1 MKKNLLKKLW
11 LRTLMLVAILL
22 CGAGS
27 AWGEE
32 VTITMSV
39 QGWSNDA
46 TIGSGTLKSDANTN
60 SIFTYESGTGEE
72 GNTAGP
78 KYFTNGTN
86 VRFYAKKNGETGD
99 GNWMQIIVPENT
111 TITGV
116 ELTAANGYTPT
127 VKYNVD
133 GGSDNNWTASSNKYI
148 VSNIS
153 ATSGFKFRNAITGS
167 TNTQLRITA
176 IKITYTISGTTP
188 PCATPTF
195 SPAAGTYSSAQNVT
209 LSSSTA
215 GATIYYTTDGAVPTA
230 ESTLYT
236 APIAVSQTTTIKAI
250 AVAEGYDNSAVASA
264 TYTITQPSTIAEVRE
279 QATGSVF
286 TQGVVTSVEGKNVY
300 IQDATAAILVF
311 GSATITDLEVG
322 DEITVSGSLTTYH
335 GLLEIQTPV
344 YNKVSTGN
352 TVTPEVM
359 TIAEVLASDKQ
370 GWLVK
375 IEEATVTAI
384 DNQNVTI
391 TQGDNA
397 IVVRFNPAP
406 SDFAVNDKLTL
417 TGNIGCFDGVQI
429 ANPIAVKVADKLDNI
444 ITVKA
449 TVMGPGRTTEGNVF
463 EIDRLNQNPIEESLV
478 FLSTCSASTDVSYI
492 QYTVDTEHTTIP
504 SSEYELPEGDRVLTF
519 KGNTTGTIVVKA
531 FAPGNDQYKDGEA
544 TITVNITGI
553 SRDGYIT
560 VDQENITMNSTD
572 TQSSTVVALLS
583 LNTDVVPGD
592 NIKFYAA
599 DGETAATYDWINAQ
613 LILDGAQYKVTI
625 STTANQ
631 SSDARTAYL
640 KVYVYDG
647 DYDVYSPI
655 ITVTQRGKVSG
666 EVVDEIT
673 KATTGVTGSSYQEWS
688 GKRATSDAVYAG
700 QSAGGND
707 AIQFRTT
714 NSNSGIVT
722 TTSGGI
728 VQSVEVE
735 WNENTA
741 AGRTINIYGSHTAYT
756 AATDLYDASTQG
768 TLLGTIVY
776 GTSTTLTLDGDY
788 EYIGIRSANSA
799 LYLDKIIITWSTN
812 PKQAAGLAY
821 ETASYNVILGDE
833 FTAPTLANP
842 NNLAVTYESSDPTVA
857 TVDED
862 GAVTI
867 LAVGTTTITASSA
880 ETDTYKAGQAS
891 YTITVNATAL
901 ANIAALTAETDAGDY
916 NVTFADAVV
925 TYVNGKYAYIQDA
938 SGAVAMYKDGHGLT
952 AGQVLNGTATV
963 TYQVRNGNP
972 QITDLSGVTATAGT
986 APEPVEI
993 AAAEWNTPIASVL
1006 SQYFKVTGAT
1016 LTQDGT
1022 KYYVQL
1028 GDESVQLYKIG
1039 SAPSISDLSVT
1050 YSIVGFPTLYN
1061 TTKELQIFVDPVAE
1075 TEPRVDVAEITGL
1088 SPQQVFVGTTGEFTL
1103 TATFAEGLVEGDDY
1117 EISWTSSD
1125 QSVLELADEVFEAKA
1140 AGTVNVTVHIS
1151 ASDDTRYIDVE
1162 KTFQITVIAPNF
1174 AELPFEFDGGKADV
1188 ETTDGLTQEGLDT
1201 DYKNSPK
1208 LKFNGTGDFVLLTFN
1223 EQPGT
1228 LTFDIK
1234 GNTFSGGTFTVQ
1246 TSEDGV
1252 TFTDLASYTELG
1264 DTQSEE
1270 FDNLGENVRYIKWVY
1285 TEKSSGNVA
1294 LGNIKLTKYG
1304 TPQTYAV
1311 SWTAGDNTELF
1322 VFAGD
1327 ESQTIENGASVAEGT
1342 TVLVSVDVAEG
1353 YQLASL
1359 KVDEE
1364 DVTSQIDE
1372 TGAYTFTMPG
1382 HAVAISATAT
1392 ENVPPITGDKYV
1404 KVTSDED
1411 LTSGQYLIVYEEG
1424 SVAFDG
1430 SLEALDAVGNT
1441 IEVVLNNSEIAA
1453 TSATTAAEFTID
1465 VTAGTIKSASGLYI
1479 GQTSDANGLASST
1492 ETAYTNT
1499 LSIVTD
1505 GNVNIVSSGGAYLR
1519 YNSTSDQSRFRYY
1532 KSSTYSSQKAIQ
1544 LYKKVIKG
1552 DVNGDGNVT
1561 IADVTALVNI
1571 ILGKDDVEPYK
1582 YNHDVAD
1589 VNDDKHITIADV
1601 TALVNI
1607 ILGKNQN

>member
-1 MKKNLLKKLW
+1 
-11 LRTLMLVAILL
+11 MLVAILL

-27 AWGEE
+27 AWGDE
-32 VTITMSV
+32 VVIYTLDGTIT
-39 QGWSNDA
+39 GGSNGYA
-46 TIGSGTLKSDANTN
+46 T
-60 SIFTYESGTGEE
+60 ESEITQDGVKWMVTG
-72 GNTAGP
+72 
-78 KYFTNGTN
+78 
-86 VRFYAKKNGETGD
+86 
-99 GNWMQIIVPENT
+99 NT
-111 TITGV
+111 TISPWRIGGKSLSEENRPVYSATAMGSAITKV
-116 ELTAANGYTPT
+116 DLTVGTATLTVNSIKLVVARDANFSTQLDEVSKSY
-127 VKYNVD
+127 
-133 GGSDNNWTASSNKYI
+133 TASST
-148 VSNIS
+148 IS
-153 ATSGFKFRNAITGS
+153 FQPTSGTEWPTGAYYKFIFNVTAGS
-167 TNTQLRITA
+167 SNQYVQFSKAEFLKGTA
-176 IKITYTISGTTP
+176 NP
-188 PCATPTF
+188 LCATPTF
-195 SPAAGTYSSAQNVT
+195 SPAAGTYSSAQSVT
-209 LSSSTA
+209 LSTSTE
-215 GATIYYTTDGAVPTA
+215 GATIHYTTDGAEPTA
-230 ESTLYT
+230 ESTQYT

-250 AVAEGYDNSAVASA
+250 AVAEGFDNSAVASA

-286 TQGVVTSVEGKNVY
+286 TKGVVTSVEGKNVY
-300 IQDATAAILVF
+300 IQDATAAILVY
-311 GSATITDLEVG
+311 GSAAITDLTEG

-335 GLLEIQTPV
+335 GLLEIQNPV
-344 YNKVSTGN
+344 YQKVSTGN

-359 TIAEVLASDKQ
+359 TIAEVLESGKQ

-384 DNQNVTI
+384 DDQNVTI

-397 IVVRFNPAP
+397 IVVRFNAAP

-449 TVMGPGRTTEGNVF
+449 TVMGPGITTEGNVF
-463 EIDRLNQNPIEESLV
+463 EIDRLNQHPVEESLV

-504 SSEYELPEGDRVLTF
+504 SSEYELAEGGRVLTF

-544 TITVNITGI
+544 TITVNISGI

-647 DYDVYSPI
+647 DYDVYSPL
-655 ITVTQRGKVSG
+655 ITVTQRGQVSG

-673 KATTGVTGSSYQEWS
+673 KATTGVTGTSYQEWS
-688 GKRATSDAVYAG
+688 GKRVTSDAVYAG

-707 AIQFRTT
+707 AIQLRS
-714 NSNSGIVT
+714 NNGNSGIVT
-722 TTSGGI
+722 TTSGGV

-735 WNENTA
+735 WNENTSA
-741 AGRTINIYGSHTAYT
+741 ERTINIYGSHTAYT
-756 AATDLYDASTQG
+756 AATDLYDESTQG
-768 TLLGTIVY
+768 TLLGTIVN

-891 YTITVNATAL
+891 YTITVKATAL
-901 ANIAALTAETDAGDY
+901 ANIAELTAETDAGDY

-925 TYVNGKYAYIQDA
+925 TYVNGNYAYIQDA
-938 SGAVAMYKDGHGLT
+938 SGAVVMYKSGHGLT

-1016 LTQDGT
+1016 ITKTND

-1028 GDESVQLYKIG
+1028 GDESVQLYKSG

-1075 TEPRVDVAEITGL
+1075 TEPRVDVAEITAI
-1088 SPQQVFVGTTGEFTL
+1088 SPQQIFVGTTGEFTL

-1162 KTFQITVIAPNF
+1162 KTFQVTVIAPNF
-1174 AELPFEFDGGKADV
+1174 AELPFSYDGNGSGELPAGLSQNGIGTYNSSPAMKFD
-1188 ETTDGLTQEGLDT
+1188 
-1201 DYKNSPK
+1201 
-1208 LKFNGTGDFVLLTFN
+1208 GTGDYVLLAFN

-1270 FDNLGENVRYIKWVY
+1270 FDNLGADVRYIKWVY
-1285 TEKSSGNVA
+1285 TQKSSGNVG

-1304 TPQTYAV
+1304 SPQTYAV

-1342 TVLVSVDVAEG
+1342 TVKVSVGVAEG
-1353 YQLASL
+1353 YQLASFI
-1359 KVDEE
+1359 VDEE

-1411 LTSGQYLIVYEEG
+1411 LTSGQYLIIYEEG
-1424 SVAFDG
+1424 SVAFNG
-1430 SLEALDAVGNT
+1430 GLETLDASCNT
-1441 IEVVLNNSEIAA
+1441 IEVVLNNNEIAA

-1552 DVNGDGNVT
+1552 DVNGDGSIT

-1582 YNHDVAD
+1582 YNHEAAN
-1589 VNDDKHITIADV
+1589 VNGDDNITIADV

>member
-27 AWGEE
+27 AWGDQVVIYTLDGTQTGGTNGYATESE
-32 VTITMSV
+32 ITQDGVKWMVTGNTTMSPWRIGGKSLSEENRPV
-39 QGWSNDA
+39 YSA
-46 TIGSGTLKSDANTN
+46 TAMGSAITKVDLTVGTATLTVNSIKLVVASDANFSTQLDEV
-60 SIFTYESGTGEE
+60 SKSY
-72 GNTAGP
+72 
-78 KYFTNGTN
+78 
-86 VRFYAKKNGETGD
+86 
-99 GNWMQIIVPENT
+99 
-111 TITGV
+111 
-116 ELTAANGYTPT
+116 
-127 VKYNVD
+127 
-133 GGSDNNWTASSNKYI
+133 TASST
-148 VSNIS
+148 IS
-153 ATSGFKFRNAITGS
+153 FQPTSGTEWPTGAYYKFIFNVTAGS
-167 TNTQLRITA
+167 SNQYVQFSKAEFLKGTA
-176 IKITYTISGTTP
+176 NP
-188 PCATPTF
+188 LCAAPTF

-209 LSSSTA
+209 LSTSTE
-215 GATIYYTTDGAVPTA
+215 GATIHYTTDGAEPTTNSSVYNSA
-230 ESTLYT
+230 IT
-236 APIAVSQTTTIKAI
+236 VSQTTTIKAI
-250 AVAEGYDNSAVASA
+250 AVAEGYNNSAVASA

-286 TQGVVTSVEGKNVY
+286 TKGVVTSVEGKNVY
-300 IQDATAAILVF
+300 IQDATAAILVY
-311 GSATITDLEVG
+311 GSAAITDLTVG

-335 GLLEIQTPV
+335 GLLEIQNPE
-344 YNKVSTGN
+344 YQIVSTGN

-359 TIAEVLASDKQ
+359 TIAEVLESDKQ

-397 IVVRFNPAP
+397 IVVRFNTAP

-417 TGNIGCFDGVQI
+417 TGNIGCYDGVQI
-429 ANPIAVKVADKLDNI
+429 ANPIAVKEADKLDNI

-449 TVMGPGRTTEGNVF
+449 TVMGPGITTESNVF
-463 EIDRLNQNPIEESLV
+463 EIDRLNQHPVEESLV
-478 FLSTCSASTDVSYI
+478 FLSTCSASTRLSYI

-504 SSEYELPEGDRVLTF
+504 SSEYELPEGDRVLIF

-544 TITVNITGI
+544 TITVNISGI

-613 LILDGAQYKVTI
+613 LILDGAQYKVII

-631 SSDARTAYL
+631 SSDTRTAYL

-655 ITVTQRGKVSG
+655 ITVTQRGVVSG

-673 KATTGVTGSSYQEWS
+673 KATTGVTGTSYQEWS

-707 AIQFRTT
+707 AIQLRSS

-788 EYIGIRSANSA
+788 EYIGIRSKSDA
-799 LYLDKIIITWSTN
+799 LYLDKVIITWSTN

-842 NNLAVTYESSDPTVA
+842 NDLAVTFESSDPTVA

-891 YTITVNATAL
+891 YTITVKATAL

-1016 LTQDGT
+1016 LTKDGT

-1039 SAPSISDLSVT
+1039 GAPSISDLSVT

-1174 AELPFEFDGGKADV
+1174 AELPFSYDGNGSGELPAGLSQNGIGTYNSSPAMKFD
-1188 ETTDGLTQEGLDT
+1188 
-1201 DYKNSPK
+1201 
-1208 LKFNGTGDFVLLTFN
+1208 GTGDYVLLAFN

-1252 TFTDLASYTELG
+1252 TFTNLASYTELG
-1264 DTQSEE
+1264 DTQSEV
-1270 FDNLGENVRYIKWVY
+1270 FDNLGADVRYIKWIY
-1285 TEKSSGNVA
+1285 TQKSSGNVG
-1294 LGNIKLTKYG
+1294 LGNIKLAKYG
-1304 TPQTYAV
+1304 SPQTYAV

-1342 TVLVSVDVAEG
+1342 TVKVSVGVAEG
-1353 YQLASL
+1353 YQLASFI
-1359 KVDEE
+1359 VDEE

-1411 LTSGQYLIVYEEG
+1411 LTSGQYLIIYEEG
-1424 SVAFDG
+1424 SVAFNG
-1430 SLEALDAVGNT
+1430 GLEALDASDNT
-1441 IEVVLNNSEIAA
+1441 IEVVLNNNEIAA

-1571 ILGKDDVEPYK
+1571 ILGKDDEVPYK

-1607 ILGKNQN
+1607 ILGK